1 MKILIVDDDVES
13 TKALGSII
21 TSIGHDVQFT
31 NDPKVGLKLIREQTN
46 DIVFLDLAMP
56 EFSGA
61 DIIENLTEN
70 DKTKLKNIVIIT
82 ASSVN
87 DEELDRLMNL
97 GVHSV
102 LRKPVDIDA
111 LIDKIKEVG
120 SS

>member
-21 TSIGHDVQFT
+21 TNIGHDLQFT

-46 DIVFLDLAMP
+46 DMVLMDLAMP

-70 DKTKLKNIVIIT
+70 DKIKLKNIVIIT
-82 ASSVN
+82 GSATN
-87 DEELDRLMNL
+87 DEVLQKLTDS
-97 GVHSV
+97 GIHSI
-102 LRKPVDIDA
+102 LRKPIGIDDI
-111 LIDKIKEVG
+111 IDKIEELG